1 MDSPEIDRCRQE
13 IDRLDREILDR
24 LSQRADLAV
33 EIGRRKKAL
42 GRPTLDPG
50 REEEV
55 VSRLLEQNHNPLA
68 GDALRRIY
76 VQIISACRALQSPV
90 TVSYLGPEATF
101 SHLAAREY
109 FGDSAEFLARESIGD
124 VFGQVETGQVDFG
137 IVPVENSLEGAVSQT
152 LDHLVETRLRVCG
165 ESYLR
170 VAHALLSL
178 EADLARIERVL
189 SHPQALAQCRPWLA
203 KNLPGGQAV
212 ETSSTA
218 EAARRAAREPG
229 SAAVGLEMLAEL
241 YGLKVLARNI
251 QGRRINLTRFLI
263 LGRGDC
269 SRTGRDKTSVFF
281 TTPHQPGS
289 LSKCLQPLARA
300 GVNLTRIESRPSKQT
315 PWEYVFFL
323 DFEGHR
329 LDEPVRA
336 ALESMAEKALSLS
349 VLGSYPCGWRPG
361 QGARPAQP
369 GRVGPGAGS

>member
-1 MDSPEIDRCRQE
+1 MDSTEINRCRQE

-24 LSQRADLAV
+24 LGRRAALAV
-33 EIGRRKKAL
+33 EIGGCKKAL
-42 GRPTLDPG
+42 GRPVLDSG

-55 VSRLLEQNHNPLA
+55 FSRLLAENHGPLE
-68 GDALRRIY
+68 GEALRRIY
-76 VQIISACRALQSPV
+76 VQIISACRDLQGPV

-124 VFGQVETGQVDFG
+124 IFGQVEAGQVDFG

-152 LDHLVETRLRVCG
+152 LDNLVETPLRVCG
-165 ESYLR
+165 ESFLR
-170 VAHALLSL
+170 VTHALLSP

-189 SHPQALAQCRPWLA
+189 SHPQALAQCRPWLT
-203 KNLPGGQAV
+203 KNLPGGQAI

-229 SAAVGLEMLAEL
+229 SAAVGQEMLAEL
-241 YGLKVLARNI
+241 YGLMVLARNI

-269 SRTGRDKTSVFF
+269 SRTGRDKTSIVF
-281 TTPHQPGS
+281 TTTHRPGS
-289 LSKCLQPLARA
+289 LSGCLQPLART
-300 GVNLTRIESRPSKQT
+300 GINLTRIESRPSKQT

-329 LDEPVRA
+329 LEEPVRD
-336 ALESMAEKALSLS
+336 ALESMAEKALNLT

-361 QGARPAQP
+361 QGARPALP
-369 GRVGPGAGS
+369 GRVGPGA